1 MRERYRSAPCND
13 RRDTLTAAYR
23 TNGGDGMGYSPYWNP
38 RSETMPRAELEGLQ
52 LRKLKRLIDWTE
64 AQVPYYSKKLHDAG
78 VTAEKIGSLDDLRRI
93 PYTTRDEWMQ
103 GQIDHPPFGPIL
115 AAPQEAAIRY
125 HMTSGTTGR
134 APIRVLDSMK
144 DWEWIAEMWCYGFWG
159 FGIRPEDIVF
169 FAFSYGTF
177 VGFWGAHYACEKM
190 GCLVLPGGNMTTDG
204 RVKQIMDMGATVVC
218 STPTYALRM
227 AQEAAALGI
236 DLKSSPVRRLIL
248 SGEPAGSIP
257 ATKKLIE
264 EQWGAKAGDTAGMT
278 ELGTIMIFECEHQ
291 PGGTH
296 IIEDHFIEEVID
308 PDTDDPVGYG
318 ERGERVVTSFG
329 RGFIPVI
336 RYRTRDFVV
345 KVPWDKCSCG
355 RTFDIYDGGI
365 RGRVDD
371 MKLVRGT
378 NVYPRAVESIVREH
392 REIDEFQIHLY
403 TAEGIRDEIE
413 VLIEVPS
420 SAVNREQLTDELAR
434 SLAEAHE
441 GLRFEVRVVA
451 DESLPRFEL
460 KAQRLLDEREVIGGS
475 GARRET

>member
-1 MRERYRSAPCND
+1 MD
-13 RRDTLTAAYR
+13 
-23 TNGGDGMGYSPYWNP
+23 YSRYWNP
-38 RSETMPRAELEGLQ
+38 RHETMPREELDALQ
-52 LRKLKRLIDWTE
+52 LRKLQRLVEWTE

-78 VTAEKIGSLDDLRRI
+78 VDADSIKSLDDLQRI
-93 PYTTRDEWMQ
+93 PFTTRDEWMQ
-103 GQIDHPPFGPIL
+103 GQLDHPPYGPIL
-115 AAPQEAAIRY
+115 AAPEELAIRY

-134 APIRVLDSMK
+134 TPIRVLDSMK

-177 VGFWGAHYACEKM
+177 VGFWGAHYACEKI
-190 GCLVLPGGNMTTDG
+190 GCLVLPGGNMTTDA
-204 RVKQIMDMGATVVC
+204 RVKQILDMNATVVC

-227 AQEAAALGI
+227 AQEAASMGV
-236 DLKSSPVRRLIL
+236 DLANGPVQRLIL

-257 ATKKLIE
+257 ATKQLIQ

-278 ELGTIMIFECEHQ
+278 ELGTIMIFECDEQ

-296 IIEDHFIEEVID
+296 IIEDHYIEEVID
-308 PDTDDPVGYG
+308 PASDEPVDYG

-329 RGFIPVI
+329 RGFIPVL

-345 KVPWDKCSCG
+345 KVPGNTCSCG

-378 NVYPRAVESIVREH
+378 NVYPRAVEAIVREY

-413 VLIEVPS
+413 VLVEIPDPS
-420 SAVNREQLTDELAR
+420 ADADGMKAELSKA
-434 SLAEAHE
+434 LAEAHE
-441 GLRFEVRVVA
+441 GLRFEVRQA
-451 DESLPRFEL
+451 EDGSLPRFEL
-460 KAQRLLDEREVIGGS
+460 KAKRLVDDREIAGGS
-475 GARRET
+475 GEKKGA